1 MHAAALK
8 HGLTLG
14 ADVTFMDIPVCGGH
28 QDDGTPILEIQNWPL
43 LQPHLLA
50 PLFGKIQVYVL
61 TCFNN
66 ITFYS
71 KGL

>member
-28 QDDGTPILEIQNWPL
+28 QDDGTKIGDSK
-43 LQPHLLA
+43 LA
-50 PLFGKIQVYVL
+50 SVATTSFGALVWK
-61 TCFNN
+61 
-66 ITFYS
+66 YS
-71 KGL
+71 SVCVRGLKQF